1 MPNLFRERSADKPGA
16 CRRERN
22 GKPDGTKGAP
32 DLASWQ
38 DSLKDRAVSE
48 DCLVRAVSLEKRFGK
63 THAVRGVTLDVRAGE
78 IVGLLGPNGAGKTTT
93 LRMLSA
99 VLTPTAG
106 TASIAGH
113 SVDTN
118 PQAVRRAIGFL
129 TGGTALYVRLTPREI
144 LRYFGRLYERPIDEI
159 EARSA
164 TLIRDLAMTS
174 FADRPCGT
182 LSTGQRQRAN
192 IARALIHDPPV
203 LVFDEPTL
211 GLDIAGARFILD
223 FLRNARASG
232 KAILFSSHTI
242 GDIEALCDRIAVLC
256 SGRIAM
262 LAPRTEILAHTGHA
276 TLAESFL
283 SMVDASEPGDDA
295 TAAPAPSEL
304 DACASLP
311 SSRFSPKR
319 CAKHFATAARCL

>member
-1 MPNLFRERSADKPGA
+1 MVGDE
-16 CRRERN
+16 
-22 GKPDGTKGAP
+22 
-32 DLASWQ
+32 
-38 DSLKDRAVSE
+38 V
-48 DCLVRAVSLEKRFGK
+48 LVRAVSLEKRFAS
-63 THAVRGVTLDVRAGE
+63 TYAVRGVTLDVRAGE

-106 TASIAGH
+106 TAFVAGH
-113 SVDTN
+113 SVDGN

-144 LRYFGRLYERPIDEI
+144 LRYFGRLYDRPRDEI
-159 EARSA
+159 ESRSA
-164 TLIRDLAMTS
+164 ELIRDLAMAT

-223 FLRNARASG
+223 FLRDARARG

-256 SGRIAM
+256 AGRIAA
-262 LAPRTEILAHTGHA
+262 LAPHAEILAQSGLP
-276 TLAESFL
+276 TLAEAFL
-283 SMVDASEPGDDA
+283 AIVDSVDREDSALR
-295 TAAPAPSEL
+295 PSPEL
-304 DACASLP
+304 N
-311 SSRFSPKR
+311 
-319 CAKHFATAARCL
+319 